1 MKMIRIIDLHKS
13 FGETKAL
20 RGVNLE
26 IKKGETMVIIGQSGS
41 GKSVLIKHLVGILK
55 PDRGEIYIDGEEIT
69 HLEED
74 ELQRVTKKFGM
85 LFQGAAL
92 FDSLTVGQN
101 VSFGLERYTDFSPE
115 EIQEMV
121 AESLAKVGL
130 KGIENLMPHELSGG
144 MKKRVGLARAIAY
157 GPEIILYDE
166 PSTGIDPIRA
176 DAINELI
183 NVMKEELKVTS
194 VVITHDMVSS
204 YKVADR
210 MAMLYEGRI
219 VLTGTPE
226 EIRNSENQVVQ
237 QFIHGRAKGPIENW

>member
-1 MKMIRIIDLHKS
+1 MKMIKIIDLHKH
-13 FGETKAL
+13 FGETRAL

-26 IKKGETMVIIGQSGS
+26 IEKGETMVIIGQSGS

-74 ELQRVTKKFGM
+74 ELQRITKKFGM

-115 EIQEMV
+115 KIQEMV

-157 GPEIILYDE
+157 RPEIILYDE

-219 VLTGTPE
+219 ILTGAPE

>member
-1 MKMIRIIDLHKS
+1 MIRIVNLHKS
-13 FGETKAL
+13 FGENKVL
-20 RGVNLE
+20 QGVNLE
-26 IKKGETMVIIGQSGS
+26 IEKGETMVIIGQSGS
-41 GKSVLIKHLVGILK
+41 GKSVLLKQLIGILK
-55 PDRGEIYIDGEEIT
+55 PDRGEIYVDGVEIT
-69 HLEED
+69 RLRED
-74 ELQRVTKKFGM
+74 ELQQVTKKFGM

-101 VSFGLERYTDFSPE
+101 VSFGLERYTNFSDE
-115 EIQEMV
+115 KNGELV

-130 KGIENLMPHELSGG
+130 RGIEQLMPYELSGG

-183 NVMKEELKVTS
+183 NRMKKELKVTS
-194 VVITHDMVSS
+194 IVITHDMTSS

-210 MAMLYEGRI
+210 IAMLYEGKI
-219 VLTGTPE
+219 IETGTVE
-226 EIRNSENQVVQ
+226 EIKNSENEIVQ
-237 QFIHGRAKGPIENW
+237 QFIHGQAEGPIKNW